1 MGTLNRRLDLDS
13 GTRINESLQMT
24 VTILD
29 GSIGQELVNRSGQ
42 TPTGLWSTKTM
53 VESPELVKQVH
64 DAYFAVGAEIA
75 TTNTY
80 PLHRDRLVPHDMED
94 QFESLHRLGC
104 QIASESRDAFGSG
117 RVAGAMGPTG
127 WSYRPDLA
135 PPAEQAAE
143 LYAEIARL
151 QEPYVDLFLIETM
164 ASVDQAR
171 GALMGA
177 SVINKP
183 VWLAVSVDD
192 DNGEN
197 LRSGESL
204 KELFPVIEEFNPDAL
219 LVNCSIPEA
228 VTKACNALSGVR
240 TSRGAYAN
248 GFTAITS
255 DFAQA
260 GATVDALS
268 AREDLGPERYAEF
281 AGQWIESGA
290 SIVGGCC
297 EVGPMHI
304 QELVR
309 RYK

>member
-1 MGTLNRRLDLDS
+1 
-13 GTRINESLQMT
+13 MT

-80 PLHRDRLVPHDMED
+80 PLHRDRLVSHGLED
-94 QFESLHRLGC
+94 QFESLHHLGC
-104 QIASESRDAFGSG
+104 QIARESRDAYGSG
-117 RVAGAMGPTG
+117 RVAGALGPIG

-135 PPAEQAAE
+135 PPPEEAAE
-143 LYAEIARL
+143 LYAEIARIH
-151 QEPYVDLFLIETM
+151 EPYVDILLIETM
-164 ASVDQAR
+164 CSVDQAR

-177 SVINKP
+177 SVTNRP
-183 VWLAVSVDD
+183 VWLGVSVDD

-197 LRSGESL
+197 LRSGEPL
-204 KELFPVIEEFNPDAL
+204 IDLIPVIEEFNPDAL
-219 LVNCSIPEA
+219 LVNCSVPEA
-228 VTKACNALSGVR
+228 VTLACNVLSELNVQ
-240 TSRGAYAN
+240 RGAYAN

-255 DFAQA
+255 EFAQA

-268 AREDLGPERYAEF
+268 AREDLGPEKYAEF
-281 AGQWIESGA
+281 AAQWIESGA
-290 SIVGGCC
+290 RIVGGCC
-297 EVGPMHI
+297 EVGPRHI

-309 RYK
+309 LYK

>member
-1 MGTLNRRLDLDS
+1 
-13 GTRINESLQMT
+13 MT

-29 GSIGQELVNRSGQ
+29 GSIGQELVNRSGV

-53 VESPELVKQVH
+53 VESPELVRQVH
-64 DAYFAVGAEIA
+64 DAYFAAGAEIV
-75 TTNTY
+75 TSNTY
-80 PLHRDRLVPHDMED
+80 QIHRDRLVPYEIED
-94 QFESLHRLGC
+94 QFESLHHLGC
-104 QIASESRDAFGSG
+104 QIARESRDAFGG
-117 RVAGAMGPTG
+117 GQVAGAMGPTG

-143 LYAEIARL
+143 LYAEIARI

-164 ASVDQAR
+164 CSVDQAR

-177 SVINKP
+177 SVVNKP

-192 DNGEN
+192 ENGEN
-197 LRSGESL
+197 LRSGEPL
-204 KELFPVIEEFNPDAL
+204 KDLLPVLEEFNPSAL

-228 VTKACNALSGVR
+228 VTKACNALSEVNL
-240 TSRGAYAN
+240 TRGAYAN

-281 AGQWIESGA
+281 AGQWIESGV

-297 EVGPMHI
+297 EVGPLHI

-309 RYK
+309 LYK